1 VRVGVKPD
9 ALKRPDVDDSAIFA
23 ARAGRE
29 GSGRSRKGCGTVAG
43 GYGELVRPPIFL
55 WEPND
60 LMVFESAQTAE
71 RFVEGDTGGEIFD
84 SEGRRLRF
92 EVVGEQ
98 RRHPYVTLAL
108 REDEDEPTHQAA
120 LRELLGRALKET
132 DPEEVSG
139 LALEELVEKA
149 VARFG
154 FAR

>member
-1 VRVGVKPD
+1 MK
-9 ALKRPDVDDSAIFA
+9 
-23 ARAGRE
+23 
-29 GSGRSRKGCGTVAG
+29 
-43 GYGELVRPPIFL
+43 PPIFL

-60 LMVFESAQTAE
+60 LTVFESTQTAE

-98 RRHPYVTLAL
+98 RRHPYVTLTL
-108 REDEDEPTHQAA
+108 REDENEPTHQAVLREVLGQA
-120 LRELLGRALKET
+120 LRET
-132 DPEEVSG
+132 DPEDVSG

-149 VARFG
+149 AARFG

>member
-1 VRVGVKPD
+1 M
-9 ALKRPDVDDSAIFA
+9 
-23 ARAGRE
+23 
-29 GSGRSRKGCGTVAG
+29 VAK
-43 GYGELVRPPIFL
+43 GYGELVKPPIFI
-55 WEPND
+55 WEAND

-98 RRHPYVTLAL
+98 RSHPHVTLAL
-108 REDEDEPTHQAA
+108 REDENEPTHQGV
-120 LRELLGRALKET
+120 LREVLGQALKET
-132 DPEEVSG
+132 DPEVSG